1 MKRQAQHV
9 NTNRHINDDVE
20 IPMVGFGTFQIANED
35 TASAVQTA
43 LEVGYRHIDTA
54 AVYQNEK
61 GVGEGIKKGLTSAG
75 LARSDIFVT
84 TKLWPGY
91 AACGEKSKTYEDT
104 LAAFDESLAALG
116 LDYIDLYLIH
126 SPHGGSE
133 RLAQWRA
140 LCDLQQSGKVRA
152 IGVSNYNQKHIE
164 EIKQA
169 GMRLP
174 DVNQIELHPWSQK
187 PELVGWLAENN
198 IVPVAYSSLA
208 PLSTWRNKAGE
219 TSAKSEAMKN
229 EANIF
234 ATMAAKYGVSEA
246 QFLLRWAIQ
255 KGYPVLPK
263 SLNVER
269 MRQNLSLFGF
279 EIDEDDML
287 KIETMDRGNG
297 IAWETGDPSQVD

>member
-1 MKRQAQHV
+1 MELHTQNVKATRY
-9 NTNRHINDDVE
+9 INDDIE
-20 IPMVGFGTFQIANED
+20 IPMVGFGTFQITNED
-35 TASAVQTA
+35 TSNAVKTA

-61 GVGEGIKKGLTSAG
+61 GVGEGIVKGLASTG
-75 LARSDIFVT
+75 LVRSDIFIT

-91 AACGEKSKTYEDT
+91 AAWGEKSKSYEDT
-104 LAAFDESLAALG
+104 LSAFDESLTALG

-126 SPHGGSE
+126 SPHGGPE

-140 LCDLQQSGKVRA
+140 LCDLQQSGKIRA

-169 GMRLP
+169 GMHLP

-187 PELVGWLAENN
+187 PELVGWLTENN
-198 IVPVAYSSLA
+198 IVPIAYSSLA

-219 TSAKSEAMKN
+219 TSAKSEVMKN
-229 EANIF
+229 EPNIF
-234 ATMAAKYGVSEA
+234 AALAAKYGVAEA

-263 SLNVER
+263 SLNIER
-269 MRQNLSLFGF
+269 MRQNLSLFNF
-279 EIDEDDML
+279 EIDEDDMQ